1 MHIARPQ
8 LHSCSAVKIVQFSAY
23 PVVRMIRQTLFSED
37 VDKLVSF
44 VHRGHLQ
51 DPLLNVNVGSTD
63 PADGHKDIVIQHIT
77 GKFLYFFWERGTE
90 HQSLTLI
97 LRRHSHLVHQP
108 FNIWKESHV
117 EHPVSFVKDQILHLR
132 KTNL

>member
-1 MHIARPQ
+1 M
-8 LHSCSAVKIVQFSAY
+8 LKFLAY
-23 PVVRMIRQTLFSED
+23 RVVRMTRQTLFIED
-37 VDKLVSF
+37 VDKLFSLVL
-44 VHRGHLQ
+44 RAHLQ
-51 DPLLNVNVGSTD
+51 NPLLNVDVGAAD
-63 PADGHKDIVIQHIT
+63 PPDCHKDIVMQHIV
-77 GKFLYFFWERGTE
+77 GELLYLRWERGTE

-97 LRRHSHLVHQP
+97 LWRHSHLVHQP